1 VKPKSQRGDSFL
13 YVFVEES
20 WYSEPIP
27 FFKIGI
33 VTHNTT
39 DDGISKSEW
48 PKYEQHDHPVSI
60 ARRLFKLMN
69 GNPRKIIPL
78 MWLKFETN
86 NCFTGLQLSKKIETK
101 WLRIFKS
108 WDKDITKNDF
118 FQSQSSTEWFQ
129 TKLGDLKK
137 IVAKIIEEESG
148 NYKDFYILENAI

>member
-1 VKPKSQRGDSFL
+1 M
-13 YVFVEES
+13 YVFVEEK

-33 VTHNTT
+33 ASHNTT

-78 MWLKFETN
+78 MWLKFESN
-86 NCFTGLQLSKKIETK
+86 ESFTGIQQSKRIETK
-101 WLRIFKS
+101 WLRMFKS
-108 WDKDITKNDF
+108 WVKDSTKNDF
-118 FQSQSSTEWFQ
+118 FQSPSSTEWFQ
-129 TKLGDLKK
+129 TTIGNLKT

-148 NYKDFYILENAI
+148 NYSHYFLLEDAV